1 MNSKSLC
8 MRLIS
13 AESEEEVQSI
23 IGKVPEMKDSK
34 NWAPL
39 DARDTNFNVVTNQA
53 MTGGKAATELMTNMV
68 DAMLMKHAFL
78 KGVDPKGNGNKIPQ
92 TMYEAVDGLVYKLY
106 GGKLVNADENWLRD
120 YSSKNLVIGITG
132 SSGTKRKG
140 GAPCFTFA
148 DNGEGQN
155 PTNFKNTFLSLS
167 KGNKKDIPFVQGKFN
182 MGSSGVLSF
191 CGDRWFKLILSRRY
205 DKKGKWG
212 WTLIRRRP
220 AASIPI
226 ADFFNLDGK
235 IPTFETD
242 YIFPFNKKN
251 GERFDGFGLNSGTI
265 IKLYDFFLGSGYTGF
280 RGAREAFNENL
291 VESILPFRIY
301 DFRYNPDP
309 VKGGL
314 RAEGI
319 DARPFYGMEYL
330 LTRSHTEDAEEE
342 HEAESV
348 SATKTEKK
356 LTVEVIKDP
365 KLGKIHI
372 TAIPLKKKI
381 PGWLQPKESNNRVFH
396 AVNGQVQF
404 KQTRGYLSQCG
415 YPALKDRIVIIIDAS
430 QLTREAHNDVWKG
443 DREHL
448 RETHMGDYYKSVVK
462 EALQKSDILKELQQR
477 IAREEL
483 TQATKK
489 ESTDI
494 FQKIV
499 DYDRNIA
506 NLLNDRDPSIILNSV
521 DIENEEEYEGK
532 FSPTI
537 LELEGKFRNK
547 EIEIPLNK
555 NRPVSAKTDVVN
567 DYFHRPDNTGY
578 LYISDDE
585 VERYFRIRQSL
596 KDGRL
601 TVYFA
606 PVRNTD
612 LSPGMKF
619 SFDMGL
625 EDPTMTL
632 PLTVPITLIAVEEDT
647 LPKKPKK
654 NKTNK
659 KAKEKEKPRKG
670 LPKYKLLTKDGRE
683 IPGEDA
689 EIWPDNFN
697 DYDGGT
703 IEDFGEDGLIYKIN
717 YDNAYHLKYRQA
729 KKGEVER
736 DALTQKYILGMR
748 LLMLGFEQAIRSRQE
763 IAKNNG
769 SFEDFKDEFRQM
781 AAKGAAS
788 TVLALAEVLPK
799 VVGMPEDEP
808 E

>member
-1 MNSKSLC
+1 MDSKQIC
-8 MRLIS
+8 MKLLS
-13 AESEEEVQSI
+13 AESEKAVQEI
-23 IGKVPEMKDSK
+23 IERTPEMSSSK
-34 NWAPL
+34 NWSPL
-39 DARDTNFNVVTNQA
+39 DGRDTNFNIVTNQS

-78 KGVDPKGNGNKIPQ
+78 KGVDPKGKGKKVPQ
-92 TMYEAVDGLVYKLY
+92 TMYDAVDQLIQKIF
-106 GGKLVNADENWLRD
+106 GGKLVNADESWLREF
-120 YSSKNLVIGITG
+120 SEKNLIIGITG
-132 SSGTKRKG
+132 SSGAGRNG

-155 PTNFKNTFLSLS
+155 ATNFKNTFLSLS

-191 CGDRWFKLILSRRY
+191 CGEYWFKLIVSRRY
-205 DKKGKWG
+205 DKKGEWG

-220 AASIPI
+220 KASIPI
-226 ADFFNLDGK
+226 ADFFNIDGK
-235 IPTFETD
+235 IPTFDMD

-251 GERFDGFGLNSGTI
+251 GKRFDRFGLNSGTI

-301 DFRYNPDP
+301 DFRYNSDP
-309 VKGGL
+309 AKGGL

-319 DARPFYGMEYL
+319 DVRPFYGMEYL
-330 LTRSHTEDAEEE
+330 LVRSHAEDMEEE
-342 HEAESV
+342 EEEIQKEKTLKIES
-348 SATKTEKK
+348 K
-356 LTVEVIKDP
+356 LTVDVISDP

-372 TAIPLKKKI
+372 TAIQLKKKI
-381 PGWLQPKESNNRVFH
+381 PGWLQPQKSNNRVFH
-396 AVNGQVQF
+396 SVNGQVQF

-415 YPALKDRIVIIIDAS
+415 FPALKDRIVIVVDAS
-430 QLTREAHNDVWKG
+430 KLTREAHNDVWKG

-462 EALQKSDILKELQQR
+462 EALQKSEILKDLQQK

-483 TQATKK
+483 TQSTKK

-506 NLLNDRDPSIILNSV
+506 NLLNDRNPSIILSDM
-521 DIENEEEYEGK
+521 DIEEEEYEGK

-537 LELEGKFRNK
+537 LELEGKYRNK
-547 EIEIPLNK
+547 EVEIPINK
-555 NRPVSAKTDVVN
+555 SRPISAKTDVVN

-585 VERYFRIRQSL
+585 VEKYFRIRQSL

-601 TVYFA
+601 TVYFSPA
-606 PVRNTD
+606 KNTD
-612 LSPGMKF
+612 LNPGMKF
-619 SFDMGL
+619 SFEMGL
-625 EDPTMTL
+625 NDPTMTS
-632 PLTVPITLIAVEEDT
+632 PLAVPLKLIVVEEKHI
-647 LPKKPKK
+647 PKKKIKK
-654 NKTNK
+654 KQDK
-659 KAKEKEKPRKG
+659 KSKENEKPKKG
-670 LPKYKLLTKDGRE
+670 LPKYKLLTKDGRV
-683 IPGEDA
+683 IPGEDC
-689 EIWPDNFN
+689 ENWPENFN
-697 DYDGGT
+697 DFDGGT
-703 IEDFGEDGLIYKIN
+703 VEDFGEEGLIYKIN

-729 KKGEVER
+729 KKGEIER

-748 LLMLGFEQAIRSRQE
+748 LLMLGFEQAIRSKQE
-763 IAKNNG
+763 TSKND
-769 SFEDFKDEFRQM
+769 SAFEDFKDDFREM

-788 TVLALAEVLPK
+788 TVLALAEVLPR
-799 VVGMPEDEP
+799 VVGMPEDET